1 MATPANYF
9 NTVPQHTTTTSS
21 QTGYVWS
28 IRNTSF
34 SDGAESRSDYTW
46 FNSTSGAPTNA
57 QLNIPSQPRF
67 SNIYKVTT
75 TTVISNTQN
84 MVEVT
89 FNYTNSAP
97 VITGSN
103 ITSTTN
109 GVVTTYTDSSSG
121 TVTRVL
127 LGAVGVAYGSN
138 TGNSN
143 LISAFNSN
151 TQFDTTIT
159 TSHNALLTGGWANAT
174 GTFSAVVADE
184 SGRLYF
190 TPEESS
196 DSVRYIT
203 KNGIATI
210 TPVFTDNN
218 RNESSTICTVESA
231 ITDCNPLPPS
241 ETTTV
246 TSAGS
251 SSTTASIG
259 GWLDS
264 SSSTSS
270 SDSQAE
276 VDQLIRKFK
285 GSSMAYGASSNA
297 TGANN
302 IAYGHGSQAHGYH
315 SNNISFG
322 TSAESDGTNGVAFG
336 AGSRSDG
343 ANALAFGASS
353 LADGQRVIS
362 IGSGST
368 SDGTD
373 AVALGSGSAASG
385 DRVLSLG
392 SDSKAAGTDALAMGA
407 GSTANGQQALAI
419 GDNSEANGIG
429 VIAIGSGAKA
439 LGYNTNGLAIGTQST
454 AIGTDVTALGA
465 GASAT
470 GIRATAVGAGAQA
483 SHTGST
489 AIGAGAST
497 TAADQVVLGTSSTSL
512 VVPGLGA
519 SGRFAGRSK
528 QQGQTRVVTTD
539 ASGNVGTAFNPKLM
553 EQSISDIA
561 RATQTSAAIAA
572 AFSAVPSMT
581 QLNGEPARC
590 GFGTGGF
597 GSQYAVAGGCALKI
611 SESFFLNG
619 AVSYAPSI
627 DYNFGSTPAVAG
639 RLGFSFPLGRIA
651 KSKTTTEAINQD
663 VLQTIESQQQ
673 EISELRAINQEVL
686 KTLKSQQQQISEL
699 RALVELRGSTPGS
712 PQ

>member
-1 MATPANYF
+1 ASVIELCLGTNSLALGSGAGVNAGATRSLALGSGSFVGTSAQNSVAFGPGASVENSNTFAMGVANSIFQFNSMATPANYF

-218 RNESSTICTVESA
+218 RNESSTICTVGSA
-231 ITDCNPLPPS
+231 ITDCNPLP
-241 ETTTV
+241 
-246 TSAGS
+246 
-251 SSTTASIG
+251 
-259 GWLDS
+259 
-264 SSSTSS
+264 
-270 SDSQAE
+270 
-276 VDQLIRKFK
+276 
-285 GSSMAYGASSNA
+285 
-297 TGANN
+297 
-302 IAYGHGSQAHGYH
+302 
-315 SNNISFG
+315 
-322 TSAESDGTNGVAFG
+322 
-336 AGSRSDG
+336 
-343 ANALAFGASS
+343 
-353 LADGQRVIS
+353 
-362 IGSGST
+362 
-368 SDGTD
+368 
-373 AVALGSGSAASG
+373 
-385 DRVLSLG
+385 
-392 SDSKAAGTDALAMGA
+392 
-407 GSTANGQQALAI
+407 
-419 GDNSEANGIG
+419 
-429 VIAIGSGAKA
+429 
-439 LGYNTNGLAIGTQST
+439 
-454 AIGTDVTALGA
+454 
-465 GASAT
+465 
-470 GIRATAVGAGAQA
+470 
-483 SHTGST
+483 
-489 AIGAGAST
+489 
-497 TAADQVVLGTSSTSL
+497 
-512 VVPGLGA
+512 
-519 SGRFAGRSK
+519 
-528 QQGQTRVVTTD
+528 
-539 ASGNVGTAFNPKLM
+539 
-553 EQSISDIA
+553 
-561 RATQTSAAIAA
+561 
-572 AFSAVPSMT
+572 
-581 QLNGEPARC
+581 
-590 GFGTGGF
+590 
-597 GSQYAVAGGCALKI
+597 
-611 SESFFLNG
+611 
-619 AVSYAPSI
+619 
-627 DYNFGSTPAVAG
+627 
-639 RLGFSFPLGRIA
+639 
-651 KSKTTTEAINQD
+651 
-663 VLQTIESQQQ
+663 
-673 EISELRAINQEVL
+673 
-686 KTLKSQQQQISEL
+686 
-699 RALVELRGSTPGS
+699 
-712 PQ
+712 